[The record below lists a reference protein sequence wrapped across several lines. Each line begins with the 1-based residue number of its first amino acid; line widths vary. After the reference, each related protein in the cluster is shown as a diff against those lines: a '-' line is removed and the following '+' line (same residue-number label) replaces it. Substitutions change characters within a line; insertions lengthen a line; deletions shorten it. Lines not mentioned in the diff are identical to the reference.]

1 MSRRITKFLLSNSLS
16 RMFVVSVAIH
26 AGVIWFCDG
35 MLIEQPS
42 YAMSAPQGISL
53 ELIAGPPP
61 GQSAGSAQAA
71 PAPEPQPVAEPPL
84 PVPELKRLPE
94 PKRELVKKH
103 EMVKPKIREKD
114 RAKLPENTVAE
125 TAAPTP
131 EAPLQTASLASSDL
145 ASSGSQTPQGVS
157 GGSGQGGGV
166 PDSPAMPDYLR
177 NPPPVYPRESRKA
190 SEEGVVL
197 LSVSIDRDGEV
208 QSLSLKKTSA
218 FPRLDAAALEAV
230 KKWKFKP
237 ARLGGMPLAS
247 TVDVPVRF
255 VLR

>member
-1 MSRRITKFLLSNSLS
+1 ML
-16 RMFVVSVAIH
+16 VVSVAIH
-26 AGVIWFCDG
+26 AGVIWCCEG

-42 YAMSAPQGISL
+42 YAMLAPQGISL

-61 GQSAGSAQAA
+61 GQTAGSAA
-71 PAPEPQPVAEPPL
+71 PASAPEPQAVAEPPL
-84 PVPELKRLPE
+84 AVPEPKKLPE
-94 PKRELVKKH
+94 PKRDLVKKH
-103 EMVKPKIREKD
+103 EMVKPKVREK
-114 RAKLPENTVAE
+114 KLEKPPENLVAE
-125 TAAPTP
+125 TGTPAPDS
-131 EAPLQTASLASSDL
+131 PLQTASLASSL
-145 ASSGSQTPQGVS
+145 LPSSGAQAPQGVS

-197 LSVSIDRDGEV
+197 LSVSIGRDGEV
-208 QSLSLKKTSA
+208 QSLGLKKTSN

-237 ARLGGMPLAS
+237 ARLGGTPLES